1 MKRLASLLLVLAV
14 AAFAAAFIVFPNTIT
29 VTRGKLV
36 SGNVNSLVSS
46 DDDRLVVQMGPKL
59 SFYDAPLDLQ
69 FDALCSTDTPSV
81 LLLDLETKANA
92 AGLVQ
97 YVEMFEWQ
105 SGQWV
110 TLDVRPVS
118 TTDQT
123 TQLNIPTCWRF
134 AKPGTGQMRLRY
146 WVSNIGPVT
155 IPNWKV
161 SIDKLNWDVD
171 PQ

>member
-1 MKRLASLLLVLAV
+1 MKRLLCLLTALAL
-14 AAFAAAFIVFPNTIT
+14 AAFAAAFVVFPNTYT
-29 VTRGKLV
+29 VTRGKWV
-36 SGNVNSLVSS
+36 SGNVGSLMSS
-46 DDDRLVVQMGPKL
+46 DDDRLVVQMGPKV

-69 FDALCSTDTPSV
+69 FDALCSTDQPSV
-81 LLLDLETKANA
+81 LLLELESKANA
-92 AGLVQ
+92 QGLLQ
-97 YVEMFEWQ
+97 YIEMFEWQ

-118 TTDQT
+118 TTDET

-161 SIDKLNWDVD
+161 SIDKLAWDVD